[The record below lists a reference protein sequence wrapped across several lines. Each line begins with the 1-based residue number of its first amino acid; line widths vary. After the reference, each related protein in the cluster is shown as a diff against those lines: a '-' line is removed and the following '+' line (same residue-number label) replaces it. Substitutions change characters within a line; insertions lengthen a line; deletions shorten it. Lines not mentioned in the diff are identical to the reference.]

1 MLREG
6 FAPLTTDEIPAH
18 VQRFMYERITTYEQ
32 LEILVR
38 LAESQA
44 AADVNSIAQSL
55 GISPDAA
62 LEALD
67 ALGSASLVAK
77 LGRGQGYKYSPGE
90 AALDTATKQL
100 VATYRANRFAVVKAM
115 TDNSLQRLRGSTLHT
130 FAECFLIGGPKK
142 DG

>member
-1 MLREG
+1 
-6 FAPLTTDEIPAH
+6 
-18 VQRFMYERITTYEQ
+18 MYERISTYEQ

-38 LAESQA
+38 LAESPNPA
-44 AADVNSIAQSL
+44 GVSSIAEDL

-67 ALGSASLVAK
+67 ALVDANLLAR
-77 LGRGQGYKYSPGE
+77 LGRELCYRYAPGGP
-90 AALDTATKQL
+90 ALDTAAKQL
-100 VATYRANRFAVVKAM
+100 VVLYRANRFGVVKAM
-115 TDNSLQRLRGSTLHT
+115 ADNSLQRLRGSTLHT

>member
-1 MLREG
+1 M
-6 FAPLTTDEIPAH
+6 TTDDIPAP

-38 LAESQA
+38 LAESQTEA
-44 AADVNSIAQSL
+44 SVSSMAQPL
-55 GISPDAA
+55 GISTDAA
-62 LEALD
+62 LEALE
-67 ALGSASLVAK
+67 SLVGANLVVR
-77 LGRGQGYKYSPGE
+77 LGRGPDYRYSPAE
-90 AALDTATKQL
+90 PALDTATKQL
-100 VATYRANRFAVVKAM
+100 VALYRANRFAVVKAM